1 MEYISNII
9 FILLAFIGIGF
20 FLRNLFKIRR
30 NILLGKPENRSDQPK
45 QRFKL
50 MLRIALG
57 QGKMM
62 FKPVAGFFH
71 VLIYVGFILI
81 NIDLVEIF
89 IDGIFNTHRYIGE
102 LLSSYLYNYITASLD
117 ILSYLVLL
125 AVVVFFSRRNFINV
139 PRLSS
144 NELSGWPKKDANVIL
159 VVEFLMMLAIILANS
174 SEVVLQQKN
183 AIHTVGYFPLSNW
196 LISPWLSN
204 LTIYQ
209 LSVIFSSCWWLHYI
223 GILIFMNYLY
233 YSKHLHILFAFPNTY
248 YSNLKNKGELN
259 NLSSVTEEVRLMMDT
274 NIDPYTVEVSSDQV
288 SVKFG
293 ANEVTDLSWIQLLNA
308 YTCTECG
315 RCTSNCPAN
324 LTGKKLSP
332 RKIMMDV
339 RDRVEEVGR
348 NIDKNG
354 GFIED
359 GKQLLGDYITKEEIW
374 ACTTCNACVES
385 CPIQIDPLS
394 IIIDLRRYL
403 VMEKSEVPQEL
414 NGMMSCIENNN
425 APWPFNSTDRENWSK
440 E

>member
-62 FKPVAGFFH
+62 FKPVVGFFH
-71 VLIYVGFILI
+71 ILIYVGFILI
-81 NIDLVEIF
+81 NIDLIEIF
-89 IDGIFNTHRYIGE
+89 IDGIFNTHRYIGQ
-102 LLSSYLYNYITASLD
+102 LLSPYLYNYITASLD
-117 ILSYLVLL
+117 VLSYLVLI
-125 AVVVFFSRRNFINV
+125 AVVVFFSRRNFIKV
-139 PRLSS
+139 PRIKS
-144 NELSGWPKKDANVIL
+144 NELSGWPKKDANIIL
-159 VVEFLMMLAIILANS
+159 IVEFLMMLAVIFANS

-183 AIHTVGYFPLSNW
+183 AIHIVGYFPLSSW
-196 LISPWLSN
+196 LISPCLSN
-204 LTIYQ
+204 LTIHQ
-209 LSVIFSSCWWLHYI
+209 LTIVFSSCWWLHYI

-248 YSNLKNKGELN
+248 YSNLKNKGEFN
-259 NLSSVTEEVRLMMDT
+259 NLSSVTEEVKLMMDP
-274 NIDPYTVEVSSDQV
+274 NINPFTEEGSSDQI
-288 SVKFG
+288 SEKFG

-315 RCTSNCPAN
+315 RCTSSCPAN

-354 GFIED
+354 EFIED

-425 APWPFNSTDRENWSK
+425 APWPFNNTDRENWSK

>member
-71 VLIYVGFILI
+71 ILIYVGFILI
-81 NIDLVEIF
+81 NIDLIEIF
-89 IDGIFNTHRYIGE
+89 IDGIFNTHRYIGQ
-102 LLSSYLYNYITASLD
+102 LLSPYLYNYITASLD
-117 ILSYLVLL
+117 VLSYLVLI
-125 AVVVFFSRRNFINV
+125 AVVVFFSRRNFIKV
-139 PRLSS
+139 PRLKS
-144 NELSGWPKKDANVIL
+144 NELSGWPKKDANIIL
-159 VVEFLMMLAIILANS
+159 IVEFLMMLAVILANS

-183 AIHTVGYFPLSNW
+183 AIHIVGYFPLSSW
-196 LISPWLSN
+196 LISPCLFN
-204 LTIYQ
+204 LTIHQ
-209 LSVIFSSCWWLHYI
+209 LTIVFSSCWWLHYI

-248 YSNLKNKGELN
+248 YSNLKNKGEFN
-259 NLSSVTEEVRLMMDT
+259 NLSSVTKEVKLMMDP
-274 NIDPYTVEVSSDQV
+274 NINPFTEEGSSDQI
-288 SVKFG
+288 SEKFG

-315 RCTSNCPAN
+315 RCTSSCPAN

-339 RDRVEEVGR
+339 RDRVEEIGR
-348 NIDKNG
+348 DIDKNG
-354 GFIED
+354 EFIED

-403 VMEKSEVPQEL
+403 VMEKSEVSQEL

-425 APWPFNSTDRENWSK
+425 APWPFNNTDRENWSK

>member
-30 NILLGKPENRSDQPK
+30 NILLGKPENRSVQPK

-71 VLIYVGFILI
+71 ILIYVGFILI
-81 NIDLVEIF
+81 NIDLIEIF
-89 IDGIFNTHRYIGE
+89 IDGIFDTHRYIGQ
-102 LLSSYLYNYITASLD
+102 LLSPYLYNYITASLD
-117 ILSYLVLL
+117 VLSYLVLI
-125 AVVVFFSRRNFINV
+125 AVVVFFSRRNFIKV
-139 PRLSS
+139 PRLKS
-144 NELSGWPKKDANVIL
+144 NELSGWPKKDANIIL
-159 VVEFLMMLAIILANS
+159 IVEFLMMLAVIFANS

-183 AIHTVGYFPLSNW
+183 AIHIVGYFPLSSW

-204 LTIYQ
+204 LTIHQ
-209 LSVIFSSCWWLHYI
+209 LTIVFSSCWWLHYI

-248 YSNLKNKGELN
+248 YSNLKNKGEFN
-259 NLSSVTEEVRLMMDT
+259 NLSSVTEEVKLMMDP
-274 NIDPYTVEVSSDQV
+274 NINPFTEEGSSDQI
-288 SVKFG
+288 SEKFG

-315 RCTSNCPAN
+315 RCTSSCPAN

-354 GFIED
+354 EFVED

-385 CPIQIDPLS
+385 CPLQIDPLS

-425 APWPFNSTDRENWSK
+425 APWPFNNTDRENWSK

>member
-71 VLIYVGFILI
+71 ILIYVGFILI

-89 IDGIFNTHRYIGE
+89 IDGIFNTHRYIGQI
-102 LLSSYLYNYITASLD
+102 LSSYLYNYITASLD
-117 ILSYLVLL
+117 VLSYLVLI
-125 AVVVFFSRRNFINV
+125 AVVVFFSRRNFIKV
-139 PRLSS
+139 PRLKS
-144 NELSGWPKKDANVIL
+144 NELSGWPKKDANIIL
-159 VVEFLMMLAIILANS
+159 IVEFLMMLAVIFANS

-183 AIHTVGYFPLSNW
+183 AIHIVGYFPLSSW
-196 LISPWLSN
+196 LISPCLSN
-204 LTIYQ
+204 LTIHQ
-209 LSVIFSSCWWLHYI
+209 LTIVFSSCWWLHYI

-248 YSNLKNKGELN
+248 YSNLKNKGEFN
-259 NLSSVTEEVRLMMDT
+259 NLSSVTKEVKLMMDP
-274 NIDPYTVEVSSDQV
+274 NINPFTEEGSSDQI
-288 SVKFG
+288 SKKFG

-315 RCTSNCPAN
+315 RCTSSCPAN

-354 GFIED
+354 EFVED

-425 APWPFNSTDRENWSK
+425 APWPFNNTDRENWSK